1 MTNRKIT
8 KLAGLIV
15 FFNLILG
22 PSASAITLTANFDS
36 FSEDIYGR
44 SFIDGDIRFFEWLS
58 SPDSTTRSR
67 FSIETTSRDLGD
79 AFSPPNLLGAGGF
92 VSGPGGTISL
102 SQLSSVR
109 IRPSRRGISI
119 DLEVFRSS
127 RFLAFSPNNVLTL
140 DAFLD
145 EELVASD
152 MALNTEFLEVSN
164 GILHR
169 TFSLNNIEFD
179 ELRLSSSGPDDQG
192 VSFIALDNVEVKSI
206 PEPLT
211 ILGAVTAASAGT
223 IFKRQL
229 TRRRKACSK
238 S

>member
-22 PSASAITLTANFDS
+22 SSASAITLTANFDS
-36 FSEDIYGR
+36 FSEDIYEQ
-44 SFIDGDIRFFEWLS
+44 SFMDGGIRFFEWLS
-58 SPDSTTRSR
+58 SPNSTTRSR
-67 FSIETTSRDLGD
+67 FSIETTSRDLGE

-102 SQLSSVR
+102 SPLSSVR

-127 RFLAFSPNNVLTL
+127 RFLTFSPNNVLTL

-145 EELVASD
+145 EALVASD
-152 MALNTEFLEVSN
+152 TALNAEFMEVSN

-169 TFSLNNIEFD
+169 TFSLNNLEFD

-192 VSFIALDNVEVKSI
+192 VSFIRLDNVQVKSI

-211 ILGAVTAASAGT
+211 ILGAVTAASTGA
-223 IFKRQL
+223 IFKRRI
-229 TRRRKACSK
+229 TCNRRACRKS
-238 S
+238 